1 VTYQVRFAGPALRQL
16 DGLPK
21 DAFDALVDRV
31 VILLDEPWDATVMWP
46 GNDPAYRETA
56 FGAGLGF
63 ISFHA
68 DDTAELIRV
77 FRIVWAGLRGPRHPA
92 EKLVAVLVGA
102 SW

>member
-1 VTYQVRFAGPALRQL
+1 VTYQARFAGPALRQL

-21 DAFDALVDRV
+21 EAFDALVDRV

-46 GNDPAYRETA
+46 GNNPAFRETA

-68 DDTAELIRV
+68 DDTAEVIRI
-77 FRIVWAGLRGPRHPA
+77 FRIVWAGLRDPRHPA
-92 EKLVAVLVGA
+92 GKLAAVLVGA